1 MAQMGELQVARIG
14 MEQILEDV
22 YSLIQEVDSWYSMWR
37 QVRHLYT
44 RINAEMVESD
54 TTFALHR
61 SASPGSIGQQARLK
75 RMIGFLHSNEKN
87 LLSSRGN
94 LQHVYKKVKTDIY
107 RMEQVVSDIQDTVR
121 QIRMLPIGTA
131 FDSFPRLVR
140 DLARSLGKEIDF
152 SIEGDNTEVDRS
164 IIEKI
169 KAPLIHLLRNAV
181 DHGIEM
187 PEERLAAGKPR
198 RGSIRISVWQYGS
211 NVKIEVRDDGRGI
224 DVSAVR
230 ANAVEKGILTKEA
243 AESMEDQ
250 DILWM
255 IFRTGLSTR
264 DVASDI
270 SGRGI
275 GLDVVRDHID
285 QMHGVIEV
293 SSNPGKGTSFLLT
306 LPLTVA
312 TTLAVVVSVGRH
324 LFALPASNVIR
335 IVRMTDR
342 DWGYAEGRRVFR
354 LAGRSIMLTDLADVL
369 GLGVAL
375 PGKRPDM
382 QQTALV
388 LGIADQRI
396 VFTVDEV
403 IAIHEVVIKQ
413 LPKPFVRVK
422 GMVGATILGNG
433 EIVPILH
440 VGDLI
445 RNAFGVSS
453 LSSGQ
458 IVVSHEPTE
467 SKLPTIMVV
476 DDSITTRTLEKSIL
490 ETAGFQVHTAV
501 DGEDAW
507 EKLQTHEVDLVVSD
521 VNMPRLD
528 GFGLTER
535 IRSHVR
541 FEDLPVVLVTSLD
554 SREDQE
560 RGIEVGA
567 NAYITKGAFDQEHL
581 LTTIRKLI

>member
-1 MAQMGELQVARIG
+1 
-14 MEQILEDV
+14 
-22 YSLIQEVDSWYSMWR
+22 
-37 QVRHLYT
+37 
-44 RINAEMVESD
+44 
-54 TTFALHR
+54 
-61 SASPGSIGQQARLK
+61 
-75 RMIGFLHSNEKN
+75 
-87 LLSSRGN
+87 
-94 LQHVYKKVKTDIY
+94 
-107 RMEQVVSDIQDTVR
+107 
-121 QIRMLPIGTA
+121 
-131 FDSFPRLVR
+131 
-140 DLARSLGKEIDF
+140 
-152 SIEGDNTEVDRS
+152 
-164 IIEKI
+164 
-169 KAPLIHLLRNAV
+169 
-181 DHGIEM
+181 
-187 PEERLAAGKPR
+187 
-198 RGSIRISVWQYGS
+198 
-211 NVKIEVRDDGRGI
+211 
-224 DVSAVR
+224 
-230 ANAVEKGILTKEA
+230 
-243 AESMEDQ
+243 
-250 DILWM
+250 
-255 IFRTGLSTR
+255 
-264 DVASDI
+264 
-270 SGRGI
+270 
-275 GLDVVRDHID
+275 
-285 QMHGVIEV
+285 
-293 SSNPGKGTSFLLT
+293 
-306 LPLTVA
+306 
-312 TTLAVVVSVGRH
+312 
-324 LFALPASNVIR
+324 
-335 IVRMTDR
+335 
-342 DWGYAEGRRVFR
+342 
-354 LAGRSIMLTDLADVL
+354 MLTDLADVL